1 MENPI
6 KMDDLGGT
14 PIFGNLHTGYIC
26 SCLCLQF
33 HQTSVFQD
41 RFQEKGHLF
50 CSWGDYNGDL
60 GLYVSIQFL
69 GQVSFIPLSYRSKH
83 ETSLNLHYPNCG
95 WFGESSLFG
104 EMITTYHIFHPSEI
118 DLSRGAFVTCM
129 GSTALNISS
138 HATPY
143 QLVPGSWGLA
153 SNRSSLLA
161 DSSVLFQ
168 ILVSCQKTNART
180 PWLDE
185 NPCKDWHLHPFS
197 VV

>member
-1 MENPI
+1 MIWGVPLFLETSIYDISVLVFACSFI
-6 KMDDLGGT
+6 KHGYSRIGSRKKDTFFVPEEITMAILDFMFLYSFLAKSLSYTYHIAVNTRPLSTFTTQIVVDLGN
-14 PIFGNLHTGYIC
+14 PV
-26 SCLCLQF
+26 CL
-33 HQTSVFQD
+33 V
-41 RFQEKGHLF
+41 R
-50 CSWGDYNGDL
+50 W
-60 GLYVSIQFL
+60 
-69 GQVSFIPLSYRSKH
+69 LS
-83 ETSLNLHYPNCG
+83 
-95 WFGESSLFG
+95 
-104 EMITTYHIFHPSEI
+104 TYHIFHPSEI

-168 ILVSCQKTNART
+168 ILVSCQKTNAGT

-185 NPCKDWHLHPFS
+185 NACKDWHLHPFS

>member
-1 MENPI
+1 MEFCTNQI
-6 KMDDLGGT
+6 YLFLSLLAASSNMGT
-14 PIFGNLHTGYIC
+14 PGSVPGKRTPFFCLRRLQWRSWTLCFYTVSWPGLFHTYIAVN
-26 SCLCLQF
+26 
-33 HQTSVFQD
+33 T
-41 RFQEKGHLF
+41 
-50 CSWGDYNGDL
+50 
-60 GLYVSIQFL
+60 
-69 GQVSFIPLSYRSKH
+69 IPLSTFTTQIVVDLGDPVCLVK
-83 ETSLNLHYPNCG
+83 
-95 WFGESSLFG
+95 WFS
-104 EMITTYHIFHPSEI
+104 TYHMVHPSEI

-168 ILVSCQKTNART
+168 ILVSCQKTNAGT

-185 NPCKDWHLHPFS
+185 NPCKEWHLHPFS